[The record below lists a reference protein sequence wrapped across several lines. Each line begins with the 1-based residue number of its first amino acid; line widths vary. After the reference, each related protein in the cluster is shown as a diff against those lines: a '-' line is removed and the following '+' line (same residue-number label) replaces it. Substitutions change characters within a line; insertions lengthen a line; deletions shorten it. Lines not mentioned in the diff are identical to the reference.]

1 MLVTKYGVPQGSI
14 LGPILYITYMNDV
27 VRSSEILQFAIYAD
41 DTCVYNSNISATDNA
56 QIMNGELKLVSRW
69 LDRNCLTL
77 NIKNVTMSTLR
88 GKNVEFEREI
98 SIYWLIN
105 DVSLERCTFTKYLVV
120 NIDENLTWNVHL
132 NHVCKKVSKYVPVLF
147 RIRNSLS
154 RISLKML
161 YNCIIYP
168 LFIYCNVVWGSAYKT
183 YLRSIVQIQ
192 KKLVKIIA
200 FKGRYE
206 HEGPIFTELNF
217 LTIEQ
222 I

>member
-1 MLVTKYGVPQGSI
+1 M
-14 LGPILYITYMNDV
+14 
-27 VRSSEILQFAIYAD
+27 YAD

-56 QIMNGELKLVSRW
+56 QIVNGALKLVSRW

-77 NIKNVTMSTLR
+77 NIKKCHYVHF
-88 GKNVEFEREI
+88 KREKRRI
-98 SIYWLIN
+98 REGNLNILIN
-105 DVSLERCTFTKYLVV
+105 DVSLERCTFTKHLGV

-183 YLRSIVQIQ
+183 YLRSIDSNS
-192 KKLVKIIA
+192 KEALLKL
-200 FKGRYE
+200 
-206 HEGPIFTELNF
+206 
-217 LTIEQ
+217 
-222 I
+222 